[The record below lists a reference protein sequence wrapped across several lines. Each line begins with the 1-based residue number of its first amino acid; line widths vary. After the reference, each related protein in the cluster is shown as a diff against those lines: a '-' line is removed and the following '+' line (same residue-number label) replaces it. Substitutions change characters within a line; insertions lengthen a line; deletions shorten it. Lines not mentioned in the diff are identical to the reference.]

1 MAAALVQQLRDVVLG
16 DGSIEDELAAVD
28 AGKAAYPADRRA
40 LAAVQFYLQQIL
52 YTCSVYAS
60 SVGTHRYASL
70 ARRLDQWSMR
80 TGQPVV

>member
-40 LAAVQFYLQQIL
+40 LAAVQFNPSAGP
-52 YTCSVYAS
+52 C
-60 SVGTHRYASL
+60 THA
-70 ARRLDQWSMR
+70 ACMH
-80 TGQPVV
+80 PA